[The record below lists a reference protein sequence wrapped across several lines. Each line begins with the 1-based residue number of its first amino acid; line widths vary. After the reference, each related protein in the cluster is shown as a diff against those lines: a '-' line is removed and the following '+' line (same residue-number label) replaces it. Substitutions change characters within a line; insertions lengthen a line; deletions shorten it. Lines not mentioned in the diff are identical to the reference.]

1 MTDYKI
7 GKILDFTRDGDD
19 SPYIGIVVFDD
30 DLKEKVIYEQN
41 GSFTYMKELDKK
53 NYTAV
58 DDLDSFL
65 EEVKAKYPDEYA
77 FTCKFINDTSLFTNQ
92 LNPHEGE

>member
-1 MTDYKI
+1 MKDLII

-30 DLKEKVIYEQN
+30 DLEKKVVYEQN
-41 GSFTYMKELDKK
+41 GSFSYLEEVENKIFTV
-53 NYTAV
+53 V

-65 EEVKAKYPDEYA
+65 EEVKARYPDDYS
-77 FTCKFINDTSLFTNQ
+77 FICKFINDTSLFIKR
-92 LNPHEGE
+92 